1 MWRGVRTALLWRVGA
16 LRRPLVLPPAA
27 CGRAPAPH
35 PTQAWLGPMSG
46 GSVAPDLSKALADKM
61 LQGWTMLADLCPVPN
76 CHVSGP
82 ARRIPHP

>member
-1 MWRGVRTALLWRVGA
+1 
-16 LRRPLVLPPAA
+16 
-27 CGRAPAPH
+27 
-35 PTQAWLGPMSG
+35 MSG

-82 ARRIPHP
+82 PWPPGNTAHPPLPGAESVCTR